1 VRRRTASLKSC
12 WQRLNVSFANWAP
25 GVEYGTIRRGLM
37 HDRRIAVRTMLG
49 QLPVGSKMGMKVR
62 HR

>member
-1 VRRRTASLKSC
+1 
-12 WQRLNVSFANWAP
+12 
-25 GVEYGTIRRGLM
+25 M

-49 QLPVGSKMGMKVR
+49 QPPVDREPEMNAR